1 MLAKTAASIKI
12 FKNQFN
18 SRVNELVGNLVKE
31 FDEKKMKE
39 KVKRKMAMDYSLM
52 MFGEEEISVDIRS
65 KLSVNVQ

>member
-12 FKNQFN
+12 FENQFN

>member
-1 MLAKTAASIKI
+1 MPAKTTASIKL
-12 FKNQFN
+12 FENQFN
-18 SRVNELVGNLVKE
+18 GRVNELVGNLVKE